1 MDLFGAAL
9 MLQALSQA
17 PVSETS
23 TSMCEL
29 LPLIALES
37 PHAGYVFT
45 LIEIV

>member
-23 TSMCEL
+23 QACASFYL
-29 LPLIALES
+29 L
-37 PHAGYVFT
+37 
-45 LIEIV
+45 

>member
-23 TSMCEL
+23 TSIVFL
-29 LPLIALES
+29 TLIAIES
-37 PHAGYVFT
+37 PHAGYVF
-45 LIEIV
+45 L